1 MLLFDNADDFGYVID
16 VLPGPQAACH
26 IIITTRKAQTHDIF
40 YQRNVNLLLL
50 SVLEKRK
57 AVVALLSW
65 AGKSK
70 DTWQTL
76 DYNEKKYAEKV
87 AAEPPVDGLPLAL
100 SHAGAFIEQHRITFL
115 KYWRKIEAESK
126 RLEAAALNLDSFL
139 RYFHLSHLKEDL
151 VTFSVHHLIQ
161 ASVLQRMVGS
171 TDDFVSVLKFAAKAL
186 FERLPHVNDLSN
198 YLISPMVLSLTPH
211 IYSTVEKMLRMGI
224 LDEEVDPG
232 LVDCGCQLALSYRHY
247 DEAGFLCSLRV
258 KAFEANSTTISD
270 EETSLRK
277 RNCK

>member
-1 MLLFDNADDFGYVID
+1 
-16 VLPGPQAACH
+16 
-26 IIITTRKAQTHDIF
+26 
-40 YQRNVNLLLL
+40 
-50 SVLEKRK
+50 
-57 AVVALLSW
+57 
-65 AGKSK
+65 
-70 DTWQTL
+70 
-76 DYNEKKYAEKV
+76 
-87 AAEPPVDGLPLAL
+87 
-100 SHAGAFIEQHRITFL
+100 
-115 KYWRKIEAESK
+115 
-126 RLEAAALNLDSFL
+126 
-139 RYFHLSHLKEDL
+139 
-151 VTFSVHHLIQ
+151 
-161 ASVLQRMVGS
+161 MVGS

-277 RNCK
+277 RNYYYDFAVSQYCLKNLKEVDVNIRRSLSGISCKTLTSSDILFFHKAMLLLADSQEFQGFTSDAEDTLQSLLRVSDSFETLAAAAISFDVYLRLSLVYNSLERVDDELGVSC